1 MMRWRITGLL
11 LACVVLIA
19 DQLSKW
25 WIINDYLKLSDT
37 AFTSFLMQKAPQY
50 DFVSH
55 KITSFLNIVMVWNP
69 GVSFGLL
76 QSAQSYV
83 AHGLTILAFVIACG
97 FMFWLWRMPTA
108 IRAWAIGLIV
118 GGAIGNVWDRLRFGA
133 VADFIDV
140 HVAGYHWPAFNVAD
154 AAICVG
160 VAVLLYEAFILSPA
174 QSLTEK

>member
-1 MMRWRITGLL
+1 MMKWRITGLL
-11 LACVVLIA
+11 LAALVLIA

-25 WIINDYLKLSDT
+25 WIVTGYLRLSDAGLVT
-37 AFTSFLMQKAPQY
+37 WLLEKAPQH

-76 QSAQSYV
+76 QSAQNYV
-83 AHGLTILAFVIACG
+83 THGLTLLAAVIAIG
-97 FMFWLWRMPTA
+97 FAVWLWRMPSG
-108 IRAWAIGLIV
+108 IRALAIGLIV
-118 GGAIGNVWDRLRFGA
+118 GGAIGNVWDRVRFGA
-133 VADFIDV
+133 VVDFIDV

-160 VAVLLYEAFILSPA
+160 VCVLLYEAFFLS
-174 QSLTEK
+174 TVHKR